1 MWTVKTI
8 LLRKMSDF
16 NNNSLSA
23 GRGKALINA
32 ITFIKTIERSS
43 PAKVN
48 FPCIDRSSSKLSPA
62 HWPLTTNM
70 ISTLRQSRNLS
81 KNILF
86 KILHALECIFI
97 HIIKSRINILCYWKK
112 PRKKNG
118 RMTLE
123 MSGTKLVVSRLLL
136 ESILCL
142 MIPLHN
148 ILLYSPMHDAPLFSP
163 NQKHH
168 CYLKTVLYKIFENW
182 CLENW

>member
-48 FPCIDRSSSKLSPA
+48 FPCIEAVQNFRQLTD
-62 HWPLTTNM
+62 HW
-70 ISTLRQSRNLS
+70 RQTWYRHYVNPVIWVKIFCLKFCMHLNAYLFILS
-81 KNILF
+81 KV
-86 KILHALECIFI
+86 ALIYFVTE
-97 HIIKSRINILCYWKK
+97 KN
-112 PRKKNG
+112 PEKNG

-136 ESILCL
+136 DSILCL
-142 MIPLHN
+142 MIPLHK
-148 ILLYSPMHDAPLFSP
+148 ILLFSPMHDAPLFSP

>member
-1 MWTVKTI
+1 MNSEDHSPEKDVRLQQQLAVGWT
-8 LLRKMSDF
+8 RKGIDKCNYVYK
-16 NNNSLSA
+16 NNWKKFSSE
-23 GRGKALINA
+23 GK
-32 ITFIKTIERSS
+32 
-43 PAKVN
+43 
-48 FPCIDRSSSKLSPA
+48 FPLHWSSSKLSPA

-70 ISTLRQSRNLS
+70 ISTFRQSRNLS

-112 PRKKNG
+112 KPEKNG

-136 ESILCL
+136 DSILCL
-142 MIPLHN
+142 MIPLQN
-148 ILLYSPMHDAPLFSP
+148 ILLFSPMHDAPLFSP